1 MTSQV
6 SPARG
11 LVPNVLSVAG
21 SDPSGGAGI
30 QADLKTF
37 GALGAHGCAVLTALT
52 AQSTLGVTGV
62 RPIPAEFVREQVE
75 TLVADVALA
84 AVKVGMLGSA
94 DVVRAVRE
102 LAQEGLLP
110 GLVLD
115 PVMVSTA
122 GSRLLDED
130 AVEELRALAPHAD
143 LITPNLPEAA
153 VLLGRDPED
162 TADGPARMLEEAHA
176 LLELGS
182 PRVLLKGGHA
192 SGDHVLDLLVDADG
206 VHELGGPRVA
216 TPHTHGTG
224 CSLSSAIAALR
235 PRRDSWLDAVAD
247 ARSWLVGALAHGHE
261 LSVGQGPGPVHHFW
275 QLWQR

>member
-1 MTSQV
+1 MSTE
-6 SPARG
+6 PGR
-11 LVPNVLSVAG
+11 VPNVLSVAG

-37 GALGAHGCAVLTALT
+37 GALGVHGCAVLTALT
-52 AQSTLGVTGV
+52 AQSTQGVTGV
-62 RPIPAEFVREQVE
+62 HAVPARFVREQVE
-75 TLVADVALA
+75 TLVADVSLA
-84 AVKVGMLGSA
+84 AVKVGMLGNA
-94 DVVRAVRE
+94 DVVRTVSE

-110 GLVLD
+110 DLVLD

-122 GSRLLDED
+122 GSRLLDAD
-130 AVEELRALAPHAD
+130 ALEEMRALAHHAD

-153 VLLGRDPED
+153 VLLGRDPRDIAE
-162 TADGPARMLEEAHA
+162 GPAQMLDEARA
-176 LLELGS
+176 LLDLGC

-192 SGDHVLDLLVDADG
+192 SGEHVLDLLVDADG
-206 VHELGGPRVA
+206 AHELGGPRVP

-235 PRRDSWLDAVAD
+235 PRRDSWLDTVAD
-247 ARSWLVGALAHGHE
+247 ARAWLVGALEHGHE

-275 QLWQR
+275 RLWDR

>member
-1 MTSQV
+1 M
-6 SPARG
+6 SPLPG
-11 LVPNVLSVAG
+11 PVPNVLSVAG
-21 SDPSGGAGI
+21 SDPSGGAGV

-37 GALGAHGCAVLTALT
+37 GALGVHGCAVLTALT
-52 AQSTLGVTGV
+52 AQSTRGVTGV
-62 RPIPAEFVREQVE
+62 HPVPAEFVREQVE

-94 DVVRAVRE
+94 EVVRVVRE
-102 LAQEGLLP
+102 LAEDGLLP

-130 AVEELRALAPHAD
+130 AVTELRALVPQAD

-162 TADGPARMLEEAHA
+162 IADGPTQMLEEASA
-176 LLELGS
+176 LLDLGC

-192 SGDHVLDLLVDADG
+192 SGDQVLDLLVGADG
-206 VHELGGPRVA
+206 THELGGERVA

-235 PRRDSWLDAVAD
+235 PRRDSWLDSVAD
-247 ARSWLVGALAHGHE
+247 ARSWLVGALEHGHE
-261 LSVGQGPGPVHHFW
+261 LSVGHGPGPVHHFW